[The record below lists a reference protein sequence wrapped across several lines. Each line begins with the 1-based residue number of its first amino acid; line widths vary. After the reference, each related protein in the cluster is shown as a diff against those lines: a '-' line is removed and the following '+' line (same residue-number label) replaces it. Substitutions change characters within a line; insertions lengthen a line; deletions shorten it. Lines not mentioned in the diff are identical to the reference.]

1 MVNFTV
7 AQLREHMGNR
17 HNIRN
22 MSVIAHVDHGKSTL
36 TDSLVEKAGI
46 IGQQQAGDARIMD
59 TREDEQERGITI
71 KSTGISLYYE
81 FEIKGKRDGYLIN
94 IIDSPGHVDFSSE
107 VTAAIRVTDG
117 ALVVVDSVEGVCVQ
131 TETVLRQALSERVVP
146 VLMMNKID
154 RVILELKSDP
164 EEAYQKFQRNI
175 EDINVLIAT
184 YHDDKLGEVEVNP
197 VAGTVVFGSGLH
209 QFGFTLRRFANF
221 YSAKF
226 GMDENDLVKKLWGD
240 NFFNPKTKKWQ
251 SSDTDASTGKKLKR
265 GFVQFILDPLY
276 QVFDAIM
283 TNNRD
288 KLGKIMTQMHIKLT
302 TEQEAFTERKLLKAV
317 MQNWMPAADALL
329 ESIVLNLPSPVQAQK
344 YRVEN
349 LYTGPMDDP
358 CATAIRNCDPDGN
371 LMLYV
376 SKMVPADKSRFYA
389 FGRVFSGTVRT
400 GIKVRMQGPNFI
412 HGKKEDLYIKNIQR
426 CVLYMGRKFEPVEDV
441 PCGNTVCLV
450 GVDQYLT
457 KSGTITDYDDAYN
470 IATMK
475 FSVSPVVR
483 VAVEPKNMN
492 DLPKLVEG
500 LKRLAKSDPLC
511 QVYTSESGEHVV
523 AGAGELHLEIC
534 LKDLQDDFM
543 NGTQVKVSDPVV
555 QYCETITAHSSA
567 TALAKSPNK
576 HNRIFMEAEPLADEL
591 VDEIE
596 KGVYGPEKDAKEMGK
611 DLVSKYEWDPT
622 DSRKIWCFGPD
633 GKGPNVI
640 VDKTKAVQ
648 YLDEVKDSFEQAF
661 AWVTRK
667 GPLCDETMRGIRFN
681 VMDVVL
687 HTDAIHRGAAQMV
700 PPVRSCLFASEL
712 YSEPTLLEPM
722 FLADIT
728 APQDAVGGIYSCLN
742 KRRGQV
748 SQEEPRL
755 GTPLVVVKAYLPVA
769 ESFGFTADLRS
780 HTSGQAF
787 PQCVF
792 DHWQVIPGKV
802 YEPNSQNGK
811 VVKSI
816 RKRKGLPEDI
826 PKAEAFIDRL

>member
-7 AQLREHMGNR
+7 AQLREHMGRR

-36 TDSLVEKAGI
+36 SDSLVEKAGI
-46 IGQQQAGDARIMD
+46 IGEQQAGDMRIMD

-81 FEIKGKRDGYLIN
+81 FDLLGKRDGYLIN

-117 ALVVVDSVEGVCVQ
+117 AVVVVDSVEGVCVQ

-154 RVILELKSDP
+154 RVILELKADP
-164 EEAYQKFQRNI
+164 EEAYQKFQRNL

-184 YHDDKLGEVEVNP
+184 YHDEKLGVIDADP
-197 VAGTVVFGSGLH
+197 VRGTVVFGSGLH
-209 QFGFTLRRFANF
+209 QFGFTLRRFAQF
-221 YSAKF
+221 YSSKF
-226 GMDENDLVKKLWGD
+226 TIAESELVKKLWGD
-240 NFFNPKTKKWQ
+240 NYFNPKTKKWQ
-251 SSDTDASTGKKLKR
+251 EEDTDADGKKLKR

-283 TNNRD
+283 NKNMD
-288 KLGKIMTQMHIKLT
+288 KLNKVIAQMKISLT
-302 TEQEAFTERKLLKAV
+302 NEQLQYTEKKLLKAL
-317 MQNWMPAADALL
+317 MHNWMPCADALL
-329 ESIVLNLPSPVQAQK
+329 ETIILHLPSPVVAQK

-349 LYTGPMDDP
+349 LYTGPQDD
-358 CATAIRNCDPDGN
+358 AAAVGIRECNPDGP
-371 LMLYV
+371 LMLYI
-376 SKMVPADKSRFYA
+376 SKMVPADKTRFYA

-400 GIKVRMQGPNFI
+400 GQKVRMQGPNFI
-412 HGKKEDLYIKNIQR
+412 HGKKDDLFIKNIQR
-426 CVLYMGRKFEPVEDV
+426 CVLYMGRKFEPVEDC
-441 PCGNTVCLV
+441 PCGNTICLV

-457 KSGTITDYDDAYN
+457 KSGTITDFEEAYN

-511 QVYTSESGEHVV
+511 QISTSDSGEHVI

-534 LKDLQDDFM
+534 LHDLQEDFM
-543 NGTQVKVSDPVV
+543 GGTQVKISDPVV
-555 QYCETITAHSSA
+555 QYCETITEKSST

-576 HNRIFMEAEPLADEL
+576 HNRVFMEAEPIQEEL
-591 VDEIE
+591 VNEIE
-596 KGVYGPEKDAKEMGK
+596 IGHYGPEKDPKEMGK
-611 DLVSKYEWDPT
+611 DFVNNYGWDPT

-633 GKGPNVI
+633 GKGPNMI

-661 AWVTRK
+661 AWVSRK
-667 GPLCDETMRGIRFN
+667 GALCEETMRGIRFN
-681 VMDVVL
+681 LMDCVL

-700 PPVRSCLFASEL
+700 SPIRSCLYASEL
-712 YSEPTLLEPM
+712 YASPTLLEPVFM
-722 FLADIT
+722 VDIT
-728 APQDAVGGIYSCLN
+728 CPQDAVGGIYACLN
-742 KRRGQV
+742 KRRGTV
-748 SQEEPRL
+748 IAEEPRL
-755 GTPLVVVKAYLPVA
+755 GTPLVQVKAHLPVG

-792 DHWQVIPGKV
+792 DHWSQLPATA
-802 YEPNSQNGK
+802 YEKGSRTNTIICQ
-811 VVKSI
+811 I
-816 RKRKGLPEDI
+816 RKRKGLPEEI
-826 PKAEAFIDRL
+826 PKAESYTDKL

>member
-1 MVNFTV
+1 MVNFTI

-36 TDSLVEKAGI
+36 TDALVQKAGI
-46 IGQQQAGDARIMD
+46 IGQQQAGDVRIMD
-59 TREDEQERGITI
+59 TRQDEQERGITI

-81 FEIKGKRDGYLIN
+81 FELAGKRDGYLIN

-117 ALVVVDSVEGVCVQ
+117 GLVVVDCVEGVSVQ
-131 TETVLRQALSERVVP
+131 TETVLRQALTERVRP

-154 RVILELKSDP
+154 RVLLELKSDS
-164 EEAYQKFQRNI
+164 EEAYQKFQRVI

-184 YHDDKLGEVEVNP
+184 YHDETLGEMEINP
-197 VAGTVVFGSGLH
+197 VQGNVVFGSGLH
-209 QFGFTLRRFANF
+209 QFGFTLRRFAAF
-221 YSAKF
+221 YSSKF
-226 GMDENDLVKKLWGD
+226 GIPAEVLVKKLWGD

-251 SSDTDASTGKKLKR
+251 KTDTDEDGKKLKR
-265 GFVQFILDPLY
+265 GFVQYIMDPLY
-276 QVFDAIM
+276 VIFGAIM
-283 TNNRD
+283 DDNREKLD
-288 KLGKIMTQMHIKLT
+288 KILNQMDIKITQ
-302 TEQEAFTERKLLKAV
+302 EQRAYKERQLVKAV
-317 MQNWMPAADALL
+317 MQNWIPAADALL
-329 ESIVLNLPSPVQAQK
+329 EVIILNLPSPVDSQK
-344 YRVEN
+344 YRVET

-358 CATAIRNCDPDGN
+358 CANAIRNCDPDGP

-376 SKMVPADKSRFYA
+376 SKMVPADKTRFNA

-400 GIKVRMQGPNFI
+400 GMKVRMQGPNFL
-412 HGKKEDLYIKNIQR
+412 HGKKEDLYIKPIQR
-426 CVLYMGRKFEPVEDV
+426 VVLYMGRKFEAVDDV
-441 PCGNTVCLV
+441 PCGNTCCLV

-457 KSGTITDYDDAYN
+457 KSGTITDYEDAYN

-483 VAVEPKNMN
+483 VAVEPKSMA

-511 QVYTSESGEHVV
+511 VISTSDSGEHVI

-543 NGTQVKVSDPVV
+543 GGTQVKVSDPVV
-555 QYCETITAHSSA
+555 QFCETVTKTSSQ

-576 HNRIFMEAEPLADEL
+576 HNRIYMEAEPLDDEL
-591 VDEIE
+591 VEEIE
-596 KGVYGPEKDAKEMGK
+596 KGYINPEKDAKEMGK
-611 DLVSKYEWDPT
+611 DLVNKYNWDPT

-633 GKGPNVI
+633 GKGPNLV
-640 VDKTKAVQ
+640 VDKSKAVQ
-648 YLDEVKDSFEQAF
+648 YLDECKDSFEQAF
-661 AWVTRK
+661 AWASSK
-667 GPLCDETMRGIRFN
+667 GALCDETMRGIRFN
-681 VMDVVL
+681 VMDATL
-687 HTDAIHRGAAQMV
+687 HPDTIHRGAAQMV
-700 PPVRSCLFASEL
+700 PPIRSCYFASEL
-712 YSEPTLLEPM
+712 FASPAILEPV
-722 FLADIT
+722 FLAEIT
-728 APQDAVGGIYSCLN
+728 SPQDAVGGIYSCLN

-748 SQEEPRL
+748 VSEEPRI
-755 GTPLVVVKAYLPVA
+755 GTPLVQVKAYLPVM
-769 ESFGFTADLRS
+769 ESFGFTADLRA

-792 DHWQVIPGKV
+792 DHWQEMSGDVFDESSK
-802 YEPNSQNGK
+802 PNG

-816 RKRKGLPEDI
+816 RKRKGLPEAI
-826 PKAEAFIDRL
+826 PKGDQFVDRL

>member
-1 MVNFTV
+1 
-7 AQLREHMGNR
+7 MGNR
-17 HNIRN
+17 VNIRN

-46 IGQQQAGDARIMD
+46 IGQQQAGDVRIMD
-59 TREDEQERGITI
+59 TRADEQERGITI
-71 KSTGISLYYE
+71 KSTGITLFYE
-81 FEIKGKRDGYLIN
+81 FELSGTGKREGYLIN

-107 VTAAIRVTDG
+107 VSAAIRVTDG
-117 ALVVVDSVEGVCVQ
+117 AVVVVDSVEGVCVQ
-131 TETVLRQALSERVVP
+131 TETVLRQALAERVVP
-146 VLMMNKID
+146 VVMMNKID

-184 YHDDKLGEVEVNP
+184 YHDELLGEVEASP
-197 VAGTVVFGSGLH
+197 VGGTVVFGSGLH
-209 QFGFTLRRFANF
+209 QFGFTLRRFAQF

-226 GMDENDLVKKLWGD
+226 QIPEVELVKKLWGD
-240 NFFNPKTKKWQ
+240 WYFNSKTKKWQ
-251 SSDTDASTGKKLKR
+251 EEDTDSDGKKLKR

-283 TNNRD
+283 TKNTE
-288 KLGKIMTQMHIKLT
+288 KLNKIMTQMKIHLSA
-302 TEQEAFTERKLLKAV
+302 EQETFTERKLLKAV

-329 ESIVLNLPSPVQAQK
+329 ETIILHLPSPVQSQR

-349 LYTGPMDDP
+349 LYTGPLDDP
-358 CATAIRNCDPDGN
+358 CAVGIRECNPEGP

-400 GIKVRMQGPNFI
+400 GMKVRMQGPNFV
-412 HGKKEDLYIKNIQR
+412 HGKKEDLFIKNIQR
-426 CVLYMGRKFEPVEDV
+426 CVLYMGRKFEAVEDV

-457 KSGTITDYDDAYN
+457 KSGTITDFDDAHN

-511 QVYTSESGEHVV
+511 VISTSDSGEHVI

-543 NGTQVKVSDPVV
+543 GGTTVKISDPVV
-555 QYCETITAHSSA
+555 QYCETIQEKST
-567 TALAKSPNK
+567 TVALAKSPNH
-576 HNRIFMEAEPLADEL
+576 HNRVYMEAEPLDNEL
-591 VDEIE
+591 VEEIE
-596 KGVYGPEKDAKEMGK
+596 KGEIGPEKDPKEVGK
-611 DLVSKYEWDPT
+611 DLVSKYNWDPT
-622 DSRKIWCFGPD
+622 ESRKIWCFGPD
-633 GKGPNVI
+633 GKGPNMI

-648 YLDEVKDSFEQAF
+648 FLDEVKDSFEQAF
-661 AWVTRK
+661 SWVTHK
-667 GPLCDETMRGIRFN
+667 GPQCDETMRGIRFN
-681 VMDVVL
+681 VLDVVL
-687 HTDAIHRGAAQMV
+687 HADAIHRGAAQMV
-700 PPVRSCLFASEL
+700 QPIRSCLFASEL
-712 YSEPTLLEPM
+712 YASPTLLEPM
-722 FLADIT
+722 FLVDIT
-728 APQDAVGGIYSCLN
+728 SPQDAVGGIYSCLN

-748 SQEEPRL
+748 IAEEPRM
-755 GTPLVVVKAYLPVA
+755 GTPLVQVKAYLPVS

-792 DHWQVIPGKV
+792 DHWQLVQGNAFEV
-802 YEPNSQNGK
+802 GSRAYTT
-811 VVKSI
+811 VKAI
-816 RKRKGLPEDI
+816 RKRKGLSEDAPKPESFTD
-826 PKAEAFIDRL
+826 KL